1 MKTTMR
7 SMITAIRARGGLTLR
22 LSLAFTMSAGV
33 IFGAAFIYNYHMTT
47 ALAIDD
53 EREKSRLLAR
63 SIADRFMAETES
75 VSRFIR
81 HRAGG
86 LDRGGALPDMG
97 RFVRENMEINGDLYG
112 SAAAFE
118 PGSVM
123 AGLRYYAPY
132 CYRKNGS
139 LAMKMLGG
147 PSYDYF
153 SMDWYR
159 RARELDRPAWSEPYY
174 DAGGGEA
181 TMATYS
187 VPIYQGI
194 GDRRRFRGVLT
205 ADLSLQGL
213 RAYLSTVR
221 PYRSGYVFIV
231 SRKGRFIFHPDGRL
245 VLKETIFTAA
255 KRRGDTALKSIGTAM
270 TGGRA
275 GFREIADFHT
285 GRNSYLYFTPLLD
298 TGWSLGIM
306 IPSEELFEG
315 ERTLALALIA
325 IGVGGFILMT
335 LVIVIIARTIARP
348 VRTLALATERI
359 ARGDLDEP
367 LPAIAMGDEIGQLA
381 LSFDGMRLSL
391 KEYIKNLAEATAAR
405 ERIEFELKLAHTIQA
420 DFLPLPIDPAQRS
433 RFDLYALM
441 EPAREVGGDLYDHLL
456 GADGRLTILV
466 GDVSGKGVPAAL
478 FMAVTI
484 TLFRNV
490 MEDSSSPAETIA
502 RLNRALCDN
511 NKSRLFVTAF
521 CAVFDPATG
530 ELRYANAGHNPPVLA
545 GGPKG
550 PRFLDI
556 PECPA
561 MGILPEAV
569 YGEMSVTLGP
579 GEALLVYSDG
589 VTEAMTA
596 AREQFSEENL
606 LETASRADFSDA
618 GSATRLVL
626 DDVRRFTGGAPQ
638 SDDITIM
645 ALVYRG

>member
-1 MKTTMR
+1 MKTT
-7 SMITAIRARGGLTLR
+7 ITSIIAAIRARGGLTLR
-22 LSLAFTMSAGV
+22 LSLAFAMSAGL
-33 IFGAAFIYNYHMTT
+33 IFGAAFIYNYYMTT
-47 ALAIDD
+47 ELAIDD
-53 EREKSRLLAR
+53 EREKSRFLAR
-63 SIADRFMAETES
+63 SIANRFMDETETIS
-75 VSRFIR
+75 GFIR
-81 HRAGG
+81 HRAAQ
-86 LDRGGALPDMG
+86 LEQGAVPDIG
-97 RFVRENMEINGDLYG
+97 RFVRENMEFNRAMYG

-118 PGSVM
+118 PDSVM
-123 AGLRYYAPY
+123 AGRRYYAPY
-132 CYRKNGS
+132 WFRNNGA

-159 RARELDRPAWSEPYY
+159 VPRELHRPAWSEPYY
-174 DAGGGEA
+174 DTGGGEIP
-181 TMATYS
+181 MATYS
-187 VPIYQGI
+187 APIHQGS
-194 GDRRRFRGVLT
+194 GDSRRFRGVVT
-205 ADLSLQGL
+205 ADLSLQWL
-213 RAYLSTVR
+213 RGYLSTVR
-221 PYRSGYVFIV
+221 LYRSGYAFII
-231 SRKGRFIFHPDGRL
+231 SRAGRFISHPDEKL
-245 VLKETIFTAA
+245 VLKETIFSVAE
-255 KRRGDTALKSIGTAM
+255 RRRDNELKSIGTAM
-270 TGGRA
+270 TGGRS
-275 GFREIADFHT
+275 GFREITDFHS
-285 GRNSYLYFTPLLD
+285 GRNSYVYFTPLLD

-306 IPSEELFEG
+306 IPSDELFEG
-315 ERTLALALIA
+315 ERTLAMALIA

-335 LVIVIIARTIARP
+335 LVIVLIARTIARP

-367 LPAIAMGDEIGQLA
+367 LPAIATGDEIGQLA
-381 LSFDGMRLSL
+381 VSFDGMRLSL
-391 KEYIKNLAEATAAR
+391 KEYIANLAAATATR
-405 ERIEFELKLAHTIQA
+405 ERIEFELKLAHQIQT

-433 RFDLYALM
+433 RFDLYAIM
-441 EPAREVGGDLYDHLL
+441 EPAREVGGDLYDHVL

-490 MEDSSSPAETIA
+490 IADSPSPAEAIS
-502 RLNRALCDN
+502 RLNRTLCDN

-545 GGPKG
+545 GGSSG

-569 YGEMSVTLGP
+569 YGEMSITLGP

-589 VTEAMTA
+589 VTEAMTT

-606 LETASRADFSDA
+606 LATASRADFSDA
-618 GSATRLVL
+618 GAAVRLVL
-626 DDVRRFTGGAPQ
+626 DDVRRFTAGAPQ

-645 ALVYRG
+645 ALVRRG

>member
-7 SMITAIRARGGLTLR
+7 SIIAAISARGGLTLR
-22 LSLAFTMSAGV
+22 LSLAFTVSAGLV
-33 IFGAAFIYNYHMTT
+33 FGAAFIYNYHMTT
-47 ALAIDD
+47 DLAIDD
-53 EREKSRLLAR
+53 EREKLRLLAR
-63 SIADRFMAETES
+63 SIANRFMNETES

-81 HRAGG
+81 HRAAE
-86 LDRGGALPDMG
+86 LDRGGALPDLS
-97 RFVRENMEINGDLYG
+97 RFVRENMEIHSDLYG

-118 PGSVM
+118 PDSVV
-123 AGLRYYAPY
+123 AGLRHYAPY
-132 CYRKNGS
+132 CYRNKGT

-159 RARELDRPAWSEPYY
+159 LPRELDRPAWSEPYY
-174 DAGGGEA
+174 DTGGGEA
-181 TMATYS
+181 TMTSYS
-187 VPIYQGI
+187 VPIYRGS

-205 ADLSLQGL
+205 ADLSLQWL
-213 RAYLSTVR
+213 RGYLSSVR

-231 SRKGRFIFHPDGRL
+231 SRRGRFISHPDESL
-245 VLKETIFTAA
+245 VLKETVHTVA
-255 KRRGDTALKSIGTAM
+255 KRRGDAVLESIGAAM

-275 GFREIADFHT
+275 GFREVADFHT
-285 GRNSYLYFTPLLD
+285 GRDSYLYFTPLLD

-315 ERTLALALIA
+315 ERSLAMALIA
-325 IGVGGFILMT
+325 IGVGGFVLMT
-335 LVIVIIARTIARP
+335 LVIVIIARSIARP

-367 LPAIAMGDEIGQLA
+367 LPAIAGGDEIGQLA
-381 LSFDGMRLSL
+381 VSFDGMRLSL
-391 KEYIKNLAEATAAR
+391 KEYIENLAEATAAR
-405 ERIEFELKLAHTIQA
+405 ERIEFELKLAHKIQT
-420 DFLPLPIDPAQRS
+420 DFLPLPIDTALRS

-441 EPAREVGGDLYDHLL
+441 EPAREVGGDLYDHVL

-490 MEDSSSPAETIA
+490 MADSPSPAEA
-502 RLNRALCDN
+502 VSRLNRALCNN
-511 NKSRLFVTAF
+511 NKSMLFVTTF
-521 CAVFDPATG
+521 CAVLDPATG
-530 ELRYANAGHNPPVLA
+530 ELRYANAGHNPPVL
-545 GGPKG
+545 GGGKSG
-550 PRFLDI
+550 PRFLDL

-596 AREQFSEENL
+596 TREQFSEEKL

-618 GSATRLVL
+618 GAAVGLVL
-626 DDVRRFTGGAPQ
+626 DNVRRFTGGAAQ

-645 ALVYRG
+645 ALAYRG